1 MTDTE
6 YMAMIE
12 AEWNNPSD
20 DIDLFDELNSFEESL
35 PED

>member
-12 AEWNNPSD
+12 AEWNNTSEEV
-20 DIDLFDELNSFEESL
+20 DLFDDLNSFEELL